1 MKKGRCK
8 GGKYAKQRITVS
20 LIVNVLGEKEPPII
34 IGRSLTPRCFKNVK
48 DKRRPCGSY
57 YYANKK
63 AWMDSELMEEIL
75 RTLNRKCVAED
86 RKILLFIDN
95 APSRPESFS
104 DSFSHVQI
112 VFLPKNTTS
121 KLQPLDAGIIKNFKV
136 FYRKQLLQ
144 HVLARIK
151 PGSKASDVI
160 SSVDFSKSIGWVVD
174 AWGKVKKET
183 IVNCFSKCGF
193 NEATLELFI
202 DDDADAEFAELQN
215 YISEISPDST
225 VDSYLNQDED
235 AVTSVD
241 TVDIH
246 SMNWRED
253 MMEKAI
259 RFAIEDDETEKQ
271 AEADDDFDIER
282 PELKIRSSQAALSI
296 ADDLNNFCET
306 LGDAELV
313 SALSLVT

>member
-1 MKKGRCK
+1 
-8 GGKYAKQRITVS
+8 
-20 LIVNVLGEKEPPII
+20 
-34 IGRSLTPRCFKNVK
+34 
-48 DKRRPCGSY
+48 
-57 YYANKK
+57 
-63 AWMDSELMEEIL
+63 MEEIL
-75 RTLNRKCVAED
+75 RTLNRKCAVED

-95 APSRPESFS
+95 APSHPESFS
-104 DSFSHVQI
+104 DCFSHVQI

-160 SSVDFSKSIGWVVD
+160 SSVDLLLKSIGWVMD
-174 AWGKVKKET
+174 AWRKVKKET

-193 NEATLELFI
+193 NEATLELFT

-253 MMEKAI
+253 MMEKA
-259 RFAIEDDETEKQ
+259 R
-271 AEADDDFDIER
+271 
-282 PELKIRSSQAALSI
+282 
-296 ADDLNNFCET
+296 
-306 LGDAELV
+306 
-313 SALSLVT
+313 

>member
-1 MKKGRCK
+1 MFFPYK
-8 GGKYAKQRITVS
+8 
-20 LIVNVLGEKEPPII
+20 
-34 IGRSLTPRCFKNVK
+34 
-48 DKRRPCGSY
+48 
-57 YYANKK
+57 
-63 AWMDSELMEEIL
+63 
-75 RTLNRKCVAED
+75 
-86 RKILLFIDN
+86 
-95 APSRPESFS
+95 
-104 DSFSHVQI
+104 I

-121 KLQPLDAGIIKNFKV
+121 KLQSLDARIIKNFKV

-160 SSVDFSKSIGWVVD
+160 SSVDLLKSIGWVMD
-174 AWGKVKKET
+174 AWRKVKKET

-235 AVTSVD
+235 AVTSVN

-246 SMNWRED
+246 SVNWKED
-253 MMEKAI
+253 MREKAI
-259 RFAIEDDETEKQ
+259 RFAIEGDDETEKQ
-271 AEADDDFDIER
+271 AEADGNFDIER
-282 PELKIRSSQAALSI
+282 TIKLLYLFLMI
-296 ADDLNNFCET
+296 
-306 LGDAELV
+306 
-313 SALSLVT
+313 